1 MKTQKKIDRSYSR
14 SYARK
19 QEAIKYVFNDILDFA
34 GYNVIKSRL
43 MSDYYGLG
51 INYSESSVADIY
63 NAAMKQIKED
73 YERQKDELSEKLAA
87 TITDVA
93 SMGKENRDGRLVL
106 LATDRLMKLF
116 GIGQDTNKTSVSIAT
131 PDTDIKIDFGLDT
144 NNRDDE

>member
-1 MKTQKKIDRSYSR
+1 MKTQKKIDRSYTR

-19 QEAIKYVFNDILDFA
+19 QEAIKYVFNDLLDFA
-34 GYNVIKSRL
+34 SWNVIKSRL

-63 NAAMKQIKED
+63 TAAMKQIKED
-73 YERQKDELSEKLAA
+73 YAKQKEDLSEKLAA

-93 SMGKENRDGRLVL
+93 SMGKENGDGRLVL

-116 GIGQDTNKTSVSIAT
+116 GIGQDANKANISIAT

>member
-1 MKTQKKIDRSYSR
+1 MKTQKKVDRSYTR

-19 QEAIKYVFNDILDFA
+19 QEAIKCVFNDLLDFA
-34 GYNVIKSRL
+34 SWNVIKSRL

-63 NAAMKQIKED
+63 TAAMKQIKED
-73 YERQKDELSEKLAA
+73 YAKQKEDLSEKLAA

-93 SMGKENRDGRLVL
+93 SMGKENGDGRLVL

-116 GIGQDTNKTSVSIAT
+116 GIGQDANKANISIAT

>member
-19 QEAIKYVFNDILDFA
+19 QNAIKYVYNDILDFA
-34 GYNVIKSRL
+34 SWSVIKSRL
-43 MSDYYGLG
+43 MEDYYNLG
-51 INYSESSVADIY
+51 IKYSESSVADIY
-63 NAAMKQIKED
+63 NAAMKQIKD
-73 YERQKDELSEKLAA
+73 DFAKQKDELSEKLAA

-116 GIGQDTNKTSVSIAT
+116 GIGQDANKANISIAT